1 LTAEDVYRV
10 VVETVASTFSLETSA
25 IRAETTADD
34 VDGWDSLAHTVLL
47 IRVGNALGTTVPER
61 IASSV
66 QNVGE
71 LVDQLTDHLGLGR

>member
-1 LTAEDVYRV
+1 
-10 VVETVASTFSLETSA
+10 
-25 IRAETTADD
+25 